1 MLRIGNPP
9 RNSSFE
15 VVEVLFDIAFL
26 SSCELNVLSYTDN
39 FLKALVFL
47 KDILSPSC
55 LAYNEYMD
63 IVYRLV
69 INQGIKSVSQKPPK
83 LYFIYEN

>member
-26 SSCELNVLSYTDN
+26 SSCGLSVLSYADN
-39 FLKALVFL
+39 SLKALVFL
-47 KDILSPSC
+47 KDTLSPSC
-55 LAYNEYMD
+55 LAYNESMD
-63 IVYRLV
+63 IVYRFD
-69 INQGIKSVSQKPPK
+69 Q
-83 LYFIYEN
+83 IYHKRSDRKISDCW

>member
-63 IVYRLV
+63 IVYRFD
-69 INQGIKSVSQKPPK
+69 Q
-83 LYFIYEN
+83 IYHKRSDRKISDCW

>member
-63 IVYRLV
+63 IVYRFD
-69 INQGIKSVSQKPPK
+69 Q
-83 LYFIYEN
+83 IYHKRNDILIVGESH